1 MVYPHVENL
10 KSTELIFLPPNTT
23 SHTQPMNQGIIR
35 ALKAKYRSLAVRK
48 PILAMDK
55 KELIPTFS
63 IFSAMYM
70 LKKAWY
76 AISNQ
81 TLINCFRKSAISEKD
96 AEKAMND
103 EEDPFKGLEDDD
115 VEEDPVQTLDADLS
129 ILRERF
135 ADQIDAGISLE
146 EYVDFDIE
154 VSTSHSKLANAEII
168 AGVTGTKESNSDDE
182 ESDNAEGEPIIK
194 PRIEEVQ
201 KSIGIL
207 KDFSLYSKFT
217 EAIMTPLKEL
227 NFNVEKEYVFSKRQ
241 TLISDFFLKQ

>member
-1 MVYPHVENL
+1 MD
-10 KSTELIFLPPNTT
+10 
-23 SHTQPMNQGIIR
+23 QGIIR

-103 EEDPFKGLEDDD
+103 EEDPFKGLEEDN
-115 VEEDPVQTLDADLS
+115 VEEDSVQALAADLS
-129 ILRERF
+129 ILKERF
-135 ADQIDAGISLE
+135 ADQIAA
-146 EYVDFDIE
+146 DI
-154 VSTSHSKLANAEII
+154 
-168 AGVTGTKESNSDDE
+168 
-182 ESDNAEGEPIIK
+182 
-194 PRIEEVQ
+194 
-201 KSIGIL
+201 
-207 KDFSLYSKFT
+207 
-217 EAIMTPLKEL
+217 
-227 NFNVEKEYVFSKRQ
+227 
-241 TLISDFFLKQ
+241 